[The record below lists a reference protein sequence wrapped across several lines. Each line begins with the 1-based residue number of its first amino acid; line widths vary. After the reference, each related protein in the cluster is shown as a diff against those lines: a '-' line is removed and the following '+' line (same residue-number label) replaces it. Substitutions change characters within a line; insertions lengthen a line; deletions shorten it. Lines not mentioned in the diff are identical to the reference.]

1 MAHQIKNP
9 LAIMLGSLEGLQ
21 SKAEEGS
28 RERRRL
34 DAAYKAGW
42 RIQEL
47 TETFMSMGKQSGSL
61 LNVGTVLNDALVMA
75 GLPNNKKIVTRWDC
89 PEDLPMIEGNSVL
102 IREAFSN
109 IFSNAMDAMAE
120 GGLITVEASAH
131 NGAVKVRIADD
142 GSGIP
147 PEIVAHLFEPFHT
160 TKPKGHGLGMFAVK
174 HIVEMYHGEVSVGT
188 ATGDGTSVF
197 ISLPVAES
205 QSRDNGSDSSQT
217 PAGQRPD
224 GDPITK

>member
-1 MAHQIKNP
+1 MSIGQQKP
-9 LAIMLGSLEGLQ
+9 LLLDIGS
-21 SKAEEGS
+21 
-28 RERRRL
+28 
-34 DAAYKAGW
+34 
-42 RIQEL
+42 
-47 TETFMSMGKQSGSL
+47 
-61 LNVGTVLNDALVMA
+61 VLNDALVIA
-75 GLPNNKKIVTRWDC
+75 GLPNNKKIETRWDC
-89 PEDLPMIEGNSVL
+89 SDDLPKVEGNPVL

-109 IFSNAMDAMAE
+109 VFSNAMDAMAE
-120 GGLITVEASAH
+120 GGLITVDASAH
-131 NGAVKVRIADD
+131 DGAVKVRITDD

-147 PEIVAHLFEPFHT
+147 DHIVAHLFEPFHT
-160 TKPKGHGLGMFAVK
+160 TKPKGHGLGLFAVK
-174 HIVEMYHGEVSVGT
+174 HIVEMYHGEVSVET